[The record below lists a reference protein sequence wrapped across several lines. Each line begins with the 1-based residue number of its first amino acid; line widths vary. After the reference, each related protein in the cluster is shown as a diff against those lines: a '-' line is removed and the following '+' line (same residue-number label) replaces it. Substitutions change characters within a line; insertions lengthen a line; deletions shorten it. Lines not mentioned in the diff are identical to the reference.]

1 MEGASATILVLS
13 AFARSSGLSSL
24 ADAAE
29 VPASAV
35 VFSPAMATS
44 EGLICS
50 APLTDVGAGVM
61 FGAGSLACVTCT
73 GSASSGVTTTR
84 TPIRVMPHS
93 SEANLWVR
101 RMQPCE
107 AG

>member
-1 MEGASATILVLS
+1 
-13 AFARSSGLSSL
+13 
-24 ADAAE
+24 
-29 VPASAV
+29 
-35 VFSPAMATS
+35 MATS

-50 APLTDVGAGVM
+50 APLTEVGAGVM